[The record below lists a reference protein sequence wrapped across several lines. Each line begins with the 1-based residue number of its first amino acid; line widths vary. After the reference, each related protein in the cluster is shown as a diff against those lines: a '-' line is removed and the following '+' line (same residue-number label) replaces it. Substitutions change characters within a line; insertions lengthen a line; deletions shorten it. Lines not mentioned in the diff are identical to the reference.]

1 MSKVEI
7 QWEQDAL
14 DRINQAPFF
23 IRGVA
28 KRKVEKVALRMGQ
41 DTVTLALVEQVKQD
55 NMKK

>member
-1 MSKVEI
+1 MSKSDI

-28 KRKVEKVALRMGQ
+28 KRKVEKVALRMGHSV
-41 DTVTLALVEQVKQD
+41 VTLELVEQVKQD

>member
-1 MSKVEI
+1 MSKTDI
-7 QWEQDAL
+7 KWEQEAL

-28 KRKVEKVALRMGQ
+28 KRKVEKVALRMGK
-41 DTVTLALVEQVKQD
+41 DTVTLALVEQVKQE

>member
-1 MSKVEI
+1 VSKVEI

-41 DTVTLALVEQVKQD
+41 GTVTLALVEQVKQD

>member
-1 MSKVEI
+1 MSKPDI

-14 DRINQAPFF
+14 ERINRAPFF

-28 KRKVEKVALRMGQ
+28 KRKVEKVALRQGL
-41 DTVTLALVEQVKQD
+41 DTVTLALVEQVKQE